1 MSETER
7 KSRGR
12 NRPEAIFPRMNG
24 LSPHNPKHR
33 RTLAEAWT
41 ERAIVQE
48 VLAQSL
54 WHHSANLPCFIH
66 LPRRGVDCDRQ
77 AQLWRGGDMAV
88 EVEVENTKLAQLVR
102 EIGRTIIVGRKGN
115 VGSVFWSFDDCY
127 PIDTVYYIETNQ
139 CSLYLYY
146 VLQNLSFI
154 STDVAVPGLNRNYAH
169 SRVVLVPDMI
179 LFRLFEDTVAPLH
192 GQIKVFRKQNATL
205 AQARDLLLPRLM
217 NGEISV

>member
-77 AQLWRGGDMAV
+77 AQLWRAGDMAV
-88 EVEVENTKLAQLVR
+88 EVEVENIKLAQLVR
-102 EIGRTIIVGRKGN
+102 EIGRRHN
-115 VGSVFWSFDDCY
+115 F
-127 PIDTVYYIETNQ
+127 NRL
-139 CSLYLYY
+139 SLSDRRP
-146 VLQNLSFI
+146 V
-154 STDVAVPGLNRNYAH
+154 TRAT
-169 SRVVLVPDMI
+169 MI
-179 LFRLFEDTVAPLH
+179 TRDFEEW
-192 GQIKVFRKQNATL
+192 GI
-205 AQARDLLLPRLM
+205 
-217 NGEISV
+217 